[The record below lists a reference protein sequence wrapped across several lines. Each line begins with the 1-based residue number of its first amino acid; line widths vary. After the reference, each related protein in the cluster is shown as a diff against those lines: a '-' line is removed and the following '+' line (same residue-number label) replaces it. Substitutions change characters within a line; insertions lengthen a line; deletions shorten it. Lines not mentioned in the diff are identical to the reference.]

1 MTTPQTR
8 PATAPRTPARTFGLA
23 VLVVCVSV
31 ACVALG
37 YWQWTR
43 HQGRAAAVAVVERNY
58 DAAPVPL
65 ADVVPPGS
73 LARDGETLEK
83 DDAWTPVTVRGEFVP
98 DSDVLLR
105 NRPVDGVAA
114 MHGMALFR
122 TDEPAP
128 RLLLVDRGWVP
139 AGEEE
144 EPEALEALALPRGP
158 VELVVRLR
166 PAEPDAVRPAPE
178 GYVYTATPALVADV
192 TGILP
197 GSDSDGGT
205 DAAYDT
211 TLIQGAYGALAS
223 QDPPAEHPLGHLAA
237 ADTDLGSHLSYAFQW
252 WVFALGA
259 PVAALVLARRNGA
272 LAAQGGAPAENS
284 APPRR
289 RRTLEEE
296 EDALLDAQ
304 ERSR

>member
-1 MTTPQTR
+1 MS
-8 PATAPRTPARTFGLA
+8 ATAPDRTASRTLGMAL
-23 VLVVCVSV
+23 LVVCVSV

-43 HQGRAAAVAVVERNY
+43 HQDRAAAVAVVERNY
-58 DAAPVPL
+58 DADPVAL

-73 LARDGETLEK
+73 LERDGEQL
-83 DDAWTPVTVRGEFVP
+83 DAADAWTPVSVRGEFVP
-98 DSDVLLR
+98 GSDVLLR

-114 MHGMALFR
+114 MHGLALFR
-122 TDEPAP
+122 TDDAAP

-139 AGEEE
+139 AGEEDSDR
-144 EPEALEALALPRGP
+144 ALEALALPDGP

-166 PAEPDAVRPAPE
+166 PAEPDADRPAPE

-192 TGILP
+192 TGILA
-197 GSDSDGGT
+197 GSDSDGAT
-205 DAAYDT
+205 EAAFDT
-211 TLIQGAYGALAS
+211 TLIQGTYGALAS
-223 QDPPAEHPLGHLAA
+223 QEPAPEHALGRLAA

-259 PVAALVLARRNGA
+259 PVAALVLARRNRT
-272 LAAQGGAPAENS
+272 LAAEDADGRSAVAPD
-284 APPRR
+284 PRR

-304 ERSR
+304 ERSSRR